1 MLWPNY
7 VWIFHDHTVED
18 LILNSECGH
27 KNITMALEGVFL
39 FRYRLETDSDT
50 RLVSGRTSAEEFP
63 DDSQLTE
70 NIYSRAVYDSIWAF
84 ALALNRSLGVINQ
97 TALQTYAFGNDE
109 VSKVI
114 KREMQNVNFYGLT
127 GRISF
132 SNTTRETNTIVDIYQ
147 VRRGTDF
154 HVGVYN
160 PATDSVNISMDVPR
174 DRFENKFITISLGLR
189 CVALTAA
196 GVLFILTTVSL
207 IMFIVFVDTPEI
219 KAASPILSTVIFIG
233 CYFLSIAGILTSL
246 RDFAIQDSNTTP
258 YTVICN
264 TELWFATL
272 GINLVFS
279 TLFVR
284 LLRVYRIFFNYR
296 KMGKLWSNSSMIVM
310 IACVVLP
317 SIIFL
322 LLWTVIDPLRTKRQA
337 AAFKAS
343 SDPPFFEISQSCS
356 SKYLAA
362 WLTLLLA
369 YGSVILCF
377 VVCLAFKT
385 RKVRLDTFRDTRAV
399 NAFIFMTAIVLGV
412 CIPFTILFTTSD
424 DKITGFVLQ
433 FLAILLT
440 GSLCQGFLFA
450 PKFFMLFLEKVKRA
464 PVRRKSFLDTG
475 YSSNTPLSI

>member
-1 MLWPNY
+1 M
-7 VWIFHDHTVED
+7 
-18 LILNSECGH
+18 
-27 KNITMALEGVFL
+27 
-39 FRYRLETDSDT
+39 
-50 RLVSGRTSAEEFP
+50 
-63 DDSQLTE
+63 
-70 NIYSRAVYDSIWAF
+70 
-84 ALALNRSLGVINQ
+84 
-97 TALQTYAFGNDE
+97 
-109 VSKVI
+109 
-114 KREMQNVNFYGLT
+114 
-127 GRISF
+127 
-132 SNTTRETNTIVDIYQ
+132 
-147 VRRGTDF
+147 
-154 HVGVYN
+154 
-160 PATDSVNISMDVPR
+160 
-174 DRFENKFITISLGLR
+174 
-189 CVALTAA
+189 
-196 GVLFILTTVSL
+196 
-207 IMFIVFVDTPEI
+207 
-219 KAASPILSTVIFIG
+219 
-233 CYFLSIAGILTSL
+233 
-246 RDFAIQDSNTTP
+246 
-258 YTVICN
+258 ICN

-343 SDPPFFEISQSCS
+343 SDPPFYEISQSCS

-412 CIPFTILFTTSD
+412 CIPFTILFTTRD
-424 DKITGFVLQ
+424 DKITSFHITVLSYTPYRCTLSR
-433 FLAILLT
+433 FLIC
-440 GSLCQGFLFA
+440 S
-450 PKFFMLFLEKVKRA
+450 KVLYVI
-464 PVRRKSFLDTG
+464 P
-475 YSSNTPLSI
+475 